1 VKKIKKQISKLTTGA
16 KNKVPENWQPHLTRK
31 NIIIGVIVAFFLI
44 QYFQVAR
51 MTGGLTSLSLRG
63 SSLVDEVGKL
73 TEVSQMIGEDLNE
86 VRGYLLLPTRQY
98 SSSSDSNES
107 PSVSDENENELQISL
122 FKYVG
127 YLGDIER
134 KKAAFDK
141 NYAFLG
147 GLASNSELSY
157 FLEDKGLILGQISDK
172 AENYYLEI
180 MDSEVGKVLSF
191 TLNKETGDMVL
202 EAASDST
209 SVVSTDT
216 DEFAGDVLIYLRDN
230 LSTILTNIK
239 KIEASNIYIVES
251 FVKQEM
257 VDLLAAEQL
266 TFVAEPTQ
274 TDSAL
279 TFDIQNIA
287 TEVVAQVILS
297 LEDFSI
303 TLHDS
308 RDDENIVL
316 QVTDLATSLPPFIE
330 KLDVLPAVQKNII
343 EAQLVLA
350 ETFEDN
356 GFKLLLEENS
366 LYVNNLARED
376 EYRFYYDI
384 FYGDASGVLLG
395 SIVIEKSSGLVE
407 VVGPEGADTMNLL
420 FFEEGL
426 KKKL

>member
-1 VKKIKKQISKLTTGA
+1 MKKIKKQISKLTTGA

-31 NIIIGVIVAFFLI
+31 NIIISVIVVFFLI

-98 SSSSDSNES
+98 SSSFDSEENS
-107 PSVSDENENELQISL
+107 SVSDENENELQISL

-134 KKAAFDK
+134 KKIAFEN

-147 GLASNSELSY
+147 SLASNSELSY
-157 FLEDKGLILGQISDK
+157 FLEDKALSLGQISDK
-172 AENYYLEI
+172 ARNHYLEI
-180 MDSEVGKVLSF
+180 TDSEVGKVLSF

-202 EAASDST
+202 ETASDSM
-209 SVVSTDT
+209 SVVATDA
-216 DEFAGDVLIYLRDN
+216 DEFTGDVLIYLRDN
-230 LSTILTNIK
+230 LSTILTDIK
-239 KIEASNIYIVES
+239 KIEASKIYIIEA

-279 TFDIQNIA
+279 TFDIQNVA

-366 LYVNNLARED
+366 LYVNSLARED

-395 SIVIEKSSGLVE
+395 SIVIEKNSGLVE
-407 VVGPEGADTMNLL
+407 VVGPDGADTMNLL